1 MEEGLNQLPYKEC
14 TVTTPTGNQGCYS
27 YIFIIKNQVELEGGW
42 KESSKSVCT
51 LRSLVGA
58 VLLSN
63 LINPETFSKEIYVN
77 DFFLMACLSI
87 QVKGQSVFF
96 SMQVL
101 PFWSHRDGVK
111 NCWQLLSPSAG
122 KLQALTNG
130 WAALKLQVQG

>member
-1 MEEGLNQLPYKEC
+1 M
-14 TVTTPTGNQGCYS
+14 
-27 YIFIIKNQVELEGGW
+27 
-42 KESSKSVCT
+42 
-51 LRSLVGA
+51 
-58 VLLSN
+58 
-63 LINPETFSKEIYVN
+63 FSKEIYVD

-87 QVKGQSVFF
+87 QVKGQSVCF

-130 WAALKLQVQG
+130 WAALKLQVQGREQRKTTANDENWRIALFCSNSSQRSVLQGFEILICFF